1 MFLFILYHGRNTM
14 SDLIYK
20 RNRKRYLLL
29 ILPAFVLY
37 TFTLVIPLLGGTFP
51 NALTN
56 WNLMKGTKQF
66 VGLDNYIRLL
76 QDKNFQQAIVF
87 TLILG
92 IVTIIFTNLLAFITA
107 FFLSEKIFGGII
119 FTLILGIITIIF
131 TNILAFITA
140 FFLSEK
146 VFGGSVSRA
155 MFFIPNIISGV
166 MVSYVWYFIFTRA
179 IPDVGKMLSNHF
191 LSNISWFG
199 TPGFAFAATTIVSV
213 WQGTGFLMILYIA
226 GLQTIPKDVLE
237 AAKLDGCVG
246 IKKIAYI
253 ELPLLMTTVT
263 VNLFVSIAN
272 SFKAFDIPFALTGGG
287 PGGSTQT
294 IALDIYNDAFG
305 SFRYG
310 YASAKSVILFLMV
323 AAVTLVQLWI
333 TRKKEVQA

>member
-1 MFLFILYHGRNTM
+1 M

-29 ILPAFVLY
+29 ILPAFILY

-107 FFLSEKIFGGII
+107 FFLSEKIFGGSI
-119 FTLILGIITIIF
+119 
-131 TNILAFITA
+131 
-140 FFLSEK
+140 
-146 VFGGSVSRA
+146 SRA
-155 MFFIPNIISGV
+155 MFFLPNIISGV

-179 IPDVGKMLSNHF
+179 IPDVGKMLSNRF

-199 TPGFAFAATTIVSV
+199 TPGWAFAATTIVSV

>member
-29 ILPAFVLY
+29 ILPAFILY

-107 FFLSEKIFGGII
+107 FFLSEKIFGGSI
-119 FTLILGIITIIF
+119 
-131 TNILAFITA
+131 
-140 FFLSEK
+140 
-146 VFGGSVSRA
+146 SRA
-155 MFFIPNIISGV
+155 MFFLPNIISGV

-213 WQGTGFLMILYIA
+213 WQGMGFLMILYIA

>member
-14 SDLIYK
+14 SNLIYK

-29 ILPAFVLY
+29 ILPAFILY

-92 IVTIIFTNLLAFITA
+92 IVTIIFTNVLAFITA
-107 FFLSEKIFGGII
+107 FFLSEKIFGGSI
-119 FTLILGIITIIF
+119 
-131 TNILAFITA
+131 
-140 FFLSEK
+140 
-146 VFGGSVSRA
+146 SRA
-155 MFFIPNIISGV
+155 MFFLPNIISGV

-199 TPGFAFAATTIVSV
+199 TPGWAFAATTIVSV

>member
-29 ILPAFVLY
+29 ILPAFILY

-107 FFLSEKIFGGII
+107 FFLSEKIFGGSI
-119 FTLILGIITIIF
+119 
-131 TNILAFITA
+131 
-140 FFLSEK
+140 SK
-146 VFGGSVSRA
+146 A
-155 MFFIPNIISGV
+155 MFFLPNIISGV

>member
-1 MFLFILYHGRNTM
+1 MFLFIYHGRNTM

-20 RNRKRYLLL
+20 KNRKRYLLL
-29 ILPAFVLY
+29 ILPAFILY

-51 NALTN
+51 NSLTN

-66 VGLDNYIRLL
+66 VGLGNYIHLL

-92 IVTIIFTNLLAFITA
+92 IVTIIFTNVLAFITA
-107 FFLSEKIFGGII
+107 FFLSEKIFGGSI
-119 FTLILGIITIIF
+119 
-131 TNILAFITA
+131 
-140 FFLSEK
+140 
-146 VFGGSVSRA
+146 SRA
-155 MFFIPNIISGV
+155 MFFLPNIISGV

-199 TPGFAFAATTIVSV
+199 TPGWAFAATAIVSV

>member
-14 SDLIYK
+14 SDLISK

-29 ILPAFVLY
+29 ILPAFILY

-107 FFLSEKIFGGII
+107 FFLSEKIFGGSI
-119 FTLILGIITIIF
+119 
-131 TNILAFITA
+131 
-140 FFLSEK
+140 
-146 VFGGSVSRA
+146 SRA
-155 MFFIPNIISGV
+155 MFFLPNIISGV

>member
-29 ILPAFVLY
+29 ILPAFILY

-107 FFLSEKIFGGII
+107 FFLSEKIFGGRI
-119 FTLILGIITIIF
+119 
-131 TNILAFITA
+131 
-140 FFLSEK
+140 
-146 VFGGSVSRA
+146 SRA
-155 MFFIPNIISGV
+155 MFFLPNIISGV

>member
-1 MFLFILYHGRNTM
+1 M

-29 ILPAFVLY
+29 ILPAFILY

-66 VGLDNYIRLL
+66 VRLDNYIHLL

-92 IVTIIFTNLLAFITA
+92 IVTIIFTNVLAFITA
-107 FFLSEKIFGGII
+107 FFLSEKIFGGSI
-119 FTLILGIITIIF
+119 
-131 TNILAFITA
+131 
-140 FFLSEK
+140 
-146 VFGGSVSRA
+146 SRA
-155 MFFIPNIISGV
+155 MFFLPNIISGV

-191 LSNISWFG
+191 LYNISWFG
-199 TPGFAFAATTIVSV
+199 TPGWAFAATAIVSV

-263 VNLFVSIAN
+263 INLFVSIAN
-272 SFKAFDIPFALTGGG
+272 CFKAFDIPFALTGGG

>member
-1 MFLFILYHGRNTM
+1 M

-29 ILPAFVLY
+29 ILPAFILY

-76 QDKNFQQAIVF
+76 QDKSFQQAIVF

-107 FFLSEKIFGGII
+107 FFLSEKIFGGSI
-119 FTLILGIITIIF
+119 
-131 TNILAFITA
+131 
-140 FFLSEK
+140 
-146 VFGGSVSRA
+146 SRA
-155 MFFIPNIISGV
+155 MFFLPNIISGV

>member
-20 RNRKRYLLL
+20 KNRKRYLLL
-29 ILPAFVLY
+29 ILPAFILY

-51 NALTN
+51 NSLTN

-92 IVTIIFTNLLAFITA
+92 IVTIIFTNVLAFITA
-107 FFLSEKIFGGII
+107 FFLSEKIFGGSI
-119 FTLILGIITIIF
+119 
-131 TNILAFITA
+131 
-140 FFLSEK
+140 
-146 VFGGSVSRA
+146 SRA
-155 MFFIPNIISGV
+155 MFFLPNIISGL
-166 MVSYVWYFIFTRA
+166 MVSYFWYFIFKRD

-199 TPGFAFAATTIVSV
+199 TPGWAFAATTIVSV

>member
-29 ILPAFVLY
+29 ILPAFILY

-107 FFLSEKIFGGII
+107 FFLSEKIFGGSI
-119 FTLILGIITIIF
+119 
-131 TNILAFITA
+131 
-140 FFLSEK
+140 
-146 VFGGSVSRA
+146 SRA
-155 MFFIPNIISGV
+155 MFFLPNIISGV

-226 GLQTIPKDVLE
+226 CLQTIPKDVLE

>member
-29 ILPAFVLY
+29 ILPAFILY
-37 TFTLVIPLLGGTFP
+37 TLTLVIPLLGGTFP

-107 FFLSEKIFGGII
+107 FFLSEKIFGGSI
-119 FTLILGIITIIF
+119 
-131 TNILAFITA
+131 
-140 FFLSEK
+140 
-146 VFGGSVSRA
+146 SRA
-155 MFFIPNIISGV
+155 MFFLPNIISGV

>member
-1 MFLFILYHGRNTM
+1 MFLFILYHGRNMM

-29 ILPAFVLY
+29 ILPAFILY

-107 FFLSEKIFGGII
+107 FFLSEKIFGGSI
-119 FTLILGIITIIF
+119 
-131 TNILAFITA
+131 
-140 FFLSEK
+140 
-146 VFGGSVSRA
+146 SRA
-155 MFFIPNIISGV
+155 MFFLPNIISGV

>member
-1 MFLFILYHGRNTM
+1 M

-29 ILPAFVLY
+29 ILPAFILY

-92 IVTIIFTNLLAFITA
+92 IVTIIFTNVLAFITA
-107 FFLSEKIFGGII
+107 FFLSEKIFGGSISREM
-119 FTLILGIITIIF
+119 
-131 TNILAFITA
+131 
-140 FFLSEK
+140 FFL
-146 VFGGSVSRA
+146 
-155 MFFIPNIISGV
+155 PNIISGV

-199 TPGFAFAATTIVSV
+199 TPGWAFAATTIVSV

>member
-29 ILPAFVLY
+29 ILPAFILY

-107 FFLSEKIFGGII
+107 FFLSEKIFGGSI
-119 FTLILGIITIIF
+119 
-131 TNILAFITA
+131 
-140 FFLSEK
+140 
-146 VFGGSVSRA
+146 SRA
-155 MFFIPNIISGV
+155 MFFLPNIISRV

>member
-1 MFLFILYHGRNTM
+1 
-14 SDLIYK
+14 
-20 RNRKRYLLL
+20 
-29 ILPAFVLY
+29 
-37 TFTLVIPLLGGTFP
+37 
-51 NALTN
+51 
-56 WNLMKGTKQF
+56 MKGTKQF

-92 IVTIIFTNLLAFITA
+92 IVTIIFTNVLAFITA
-107 FFLSEKIFGGII
+107 FFLSEKIFGGSI
-119 FTLILGIITIIF
+119 
-131 TNILAFITA
+131 
-140 FFLSEK
+140 
-146 VFGGSVSRA
+146 SRA
-155 MFFIPNIISGV
+155 MFFLPNIISGV

-199 TPGFAFAATTIVSV
+199 TPGWAIAATTIVSV

>member
-1 MFLFILYHGRNTM
+1 
-14 SDLIYK
+14 
-20 RNRKRYLLL
+20 
-29 ILPAFVLY
+29 
-37 TFTLVIPLLGGTFP
+37 
-51 NALTN
+51 
-56 WNLMKGTKQF
+56 MKGTKQF
-66 VGLDNYIRLL
+66 VGLGNYIHLL

-92 IVTIIFTNLLAFITA
+92 IVTIIFTNVLAFITA
-107 FFLSEKIFGGII
+107 FFLSEKIFGGSI
-119 FTLILGIITIIF
+119 
-131 TNILAFITA
+131 
-140 FFLSEK
+140 
-146 VFGGSVSRA
+146 SRA
-155 MFFIPNIISGV
+155 MFFLPNIISGV

-199 TPGFAFAATTIVSV
+199 TPGWAFAATAIVSV

-263 VNLFVSIAN
+263 INLFVSIAN
-272 SFKAFDIPFALTGGG
+272 CFKAFDIPFALTGGG

>member
-20 RNRKRYLLL
+20 KNRKRYLLL
-29 ILPAFVLY
+29 ILPAFILY

-92 IVTIIFTNLLAFITA
+92 IVTIIFTNVLAFITA
-107 FFLSEKIFGGII
+107 FFLSEKIFGGSI
-119 FTLILGIITIIF
+119 
-131 TNILAFITA
+131 
-140 FFLSEK
+140 
-146 VFGGSVSRA
+146 SRA
-155 MFFIPNIISGV
+155 MFFLPNIISGV

-199 TPGFAFAATTIVSV
+199 TPGWAFAATTIVSV

-272 SFKAFDIPFALTGGG
+272 SFKAFDIPSALTGGG

>member
-29 ILPAFVLY
+29 ILPAFILY

-66 VGLDNYIRLL
+66 VRLDNYIHLL

-107 FFLSEKIFGGII
+107 FFLSEKIFGGSI
-119 FTLILGIITIIF
+119 
-131 TNILAFITA
+131 
-140 FFLSEK
+140 
-146 VFGGSVSRA
+146 SRA
-155 MFFIPNIISGV
+155 MFFLPNIISGV

>member
-1 MFLFILYHGRNTM
+1 MLLFILYHGRNTM

-29 ILPAFVLY
+29 ILPAFILY

-107 FFLSEKIFGGII
+107 FFLSEKIFGGSI
-119 FTLILGIITIIF
+119 
-131 TNILAFITA
+131 
-140 FFLSEK
+140 
-146 VFGGSVSRA
+146 SRA
-155 MFFIPNIISGV
+155 MFFLPNIISGV

>member
-1 MFLFILYHGRNTM
+1 M

-29 ILPAFVLY
+29 ILPAFILY

-92 IVTIIFTNLLAFITA
+92 IVTIIFTNVLAFITA
-107 FFLSEKIFGGII
+107 FFLSEKIFGGSI
-119 FTLILGIITIIF
+119 
-131 TNILAFITA
+131 
-140 FFLSEK
+140 
-146 VFGGSVSRA
+146 SRA
-155 MFFIPNIISGV
+155 MFFLPNIISGV

-199 TPGFAFAATTIVSV
+199 TLGWAFAATTIVSV

>member
-1 MFLFILYHGRNTM
+1 M

-29 ILPAFVLY
+29 ILPAFILY

-56 WNLMKGTKQF
+56 WNLMKGMKQF

-76 QDKNFQQAIVF
+76 QDKNFQQAIAF

-92 IVTIIFTNLLAFITA
+92 IVTIIFTNVLAFITA
-107 FFLSEKIFGGII
+107 FFLSEKIFGGSI
-119 FTLILGIITIIF
+119 
-131 TNILAFITA
+131 
-140 FFLSEK
+140 
-146 VFGGSVSRA
+146 SRA
-155 MFFIPNIISGV
+155 MFFLPNIISGV

>member
-1 MFLFILYHGRNTM
+1 M

-29 ILPAFVLY
+29 ILPAFILY

-92 IVTIIFTNLLAFITA
+92 IITIIFTNVLAFITA
-107 FFLSEKIFGGII
+107 FFLSEKIFGGSI
-119 FTLILGIITIIF
+119 
-131 TNILAFITA
+131 
-140 FFLSEK
+140 
-146 VFGGSVSRA
+146 SRA
-155 MFFIPNIISGV
+155 MFFLPNIISGV

-191 LSNISWFG
+191 LSNTSWFG
-199 TPGFAFAATTIVSV
+199 TPGWAFAATTIVSV

>member
-1 MFLFILYHGRNTM
+1 M
-14 SDLIYK
+14 
-20 RNRKRYLLL
+20 
-29 ILPAFVLY
+29 
-37 TFTLVIPLLGGTFP
+37 
-51 NALTN
+51 
-56 WNLMKGTKQF
+56 
-66 VGLDNYIRLL
+66 
-76 QDKNFQQAIVF
+76 F

-92 IVTIIFTNLLAFITA
+92 IVTIIFTNVLAFITA
-107 FFLSEKIFGGII
+107 FFLSEKIFGGSI
-119 FTLILGIITIIF
+119 
-131 TNILAFITA
+131 
-140 FFLSEK
+140 
-146 VFGGSVSRA
+146 SRA
-155 MFFIPNIISGV
+155 MFFLPNIISGV

-199 TPGFAFAATTIVSV
+199 TPGWAFAATTIVSV

>member
-29 ILPAFVLY
+29 ILPAFILY

-92 IVTIIFTNLLAFITA
+92 IVTIIFTNLLASITS
-107 FFLSEKIFGGII
+107 FFLSEKIFGGSI
-119 FTLILGIITIIF
+119 
-131 TNILAFITA
+131 
-140 FFLSEK
+140 
-146 VFGGSVSRA
+146 SRA
-155 MFFIPNIISGV
+155 MFFLPNIISGV

-226 GLQTIPKDVLE
+226 CLQTIPKDVLE

>member
-1 MFLFILYHGRNTM
+1 M

-29 ILPAFVLY
+29 ILPAFILY

-107 FFLSEKIFGGII
+107 FFLSEKIFGGSI
-119 FTLILGIITIIF
+119 
-131 TNILAFITA
+131 
-140 FFLSEK
+140 
-146 VFGGSVSRA
+146 SRA
-155 MFFIPNIISGV
+155 MFFLPNIISGV

-179 IPDVGKMLSNHF
+179 IPDMGKMLSNRF

-199 TPGFAFAATTIVSV
+199 TPGWAFAATTIVSV

>member
-29 ILPAFVLY
+29 ILPAFILY

-87 TLILG
+87 TLLLG

-107 FFLSEKIFGGII
+107 FFLSEKIFGGSI
-119 FTLILGIITIIF
+119 
-131 TNILAFITA
+131 
-140 FFLSEK
+140 
-146 VFGGSVSRA
+146 SRA
-155 MFFIPNIISGV
+155 MFFLPNIISGV

-333 TRKKEVQA
+333 TRKKDVQA

>member
-1 MFLFILYHGRNTM
+1 M

-29 ILPAFVLY
+29 ILPAFILY

-92 IVTIIFTNLLAFITA
+92 IVTIIFTNVLAFITA
-107 FFLSEKIFGGII
+107 FFLSEKIFGGSI
-119 FTLILGIITIIF
+119 
-131 TNILAFITA
+131 
-140 FFLSEK
+140 
-146 VFGGSVSRA
+146 SRA
-155 MFFIPNIISGV
+155 MFFLPNIISGV

-199 TPGFAFAATTIVSV
+199 TPGWAFAATTIVSV

-246 IKKIAYI
+246 SKKIAYI

>member
-1 MFLFILYHGRNTM
+1 MFLFILYRGRNTM

-29 ILPAFVLY
+29 ILPAFILY

-92 IVTIIFTNLLAFITA
+92 IVTIIFTNVLAFITA
-107 FFLSEKIFGGII
+107 FFLSEKIFGGSI
-119 FTLILGIITIIF
+119 
-131 TNILAFITA
+131 
-140 FFLSEK
+140 
-146 VFGGSVSRA
+146 SRA
-155 MFFIPNIISGV
+155 MFFLPNIISGV

-199 TPGFAFAATTIVSV
+199 TPGWAFAATTIVSV

>member
-29 ILPAFVLY
+29 ILPAFILY

-66 VGLDNYIRLL
+66 AGLDNYIRLL

-92 IVTIIFTNLLAFITA
+92 IVTIIFTNVLAFITA
-107 FFLSEKIFGGII
+107 FFLSEKIFGGSI
-119 FTLILGIITIIF
+119 
-131 TNILAFITA
+131 
-140 FFLSEK
+140 
-146 VFGGSVSRA
+146 SRA
-155 MFFIPNIISGV
+155 MFFLPNIISGV

-199 TPGFAFAATTIVSV
+199 TPGWAFAATTIVSV

>member
-1 MFLFILYHGRNTM
+1 M

-29 ILPAFVLY
+29 ILPAFILY

-92 IVTIIFTNLLAFITA
+92 IVTIIFTNVLAFITA
-107 FFLSEKIFGGII
+107 FFLSEKIFGGSI
-119 FTLILGIITIIF
+119 
-131 TNILAFITA
+131 
-140 FFLSEK
+140 
-146 VFGGSVSRA
+146 SRA
-155 MFFIPNIISGV
+155 MFFLPNIISGV

-199 TPGFAFAATTIVSV
+199 TPGWAFAATTIVSV

-263 VNLFVSIAN
+263 VNLFVSIVN

>member
-29 ILPAFVLY
+29 ILPAFILY

-87 TLILG
+87 TLLLG

-107 FFLSEKIFGGII
+107 FFLSEKIFGGSI
-119 FTLILGIITIIF
+119 
-131 TNILAFITA
+131 
-140 FFLSEK
+140 
-146 VFGGSVSRA
+146 SRA
-155 MFFIPNIISGV
+155 MFFLPNIISGV

>member
-29 ILPAFVLY
+29 ILPAFILY

-92 IVTIIFTNLLAFITA
+92 IVTIIFTNVLAFITA
-107 FFLSEKIFGGII
+107 FFLSEKIFGGSI
-119 FTLILGIITIIF
+119 
-131 TNILAFITA
+131 
-140 FFLSEK
+140 
-146 VFGGSVSRA
+146 SRA
-155 MFFIPNIISGV
+155 MFFLPNIISGV
-166 MVSYVWYFIFTRA
+166 MVSYVWHFIFTRA

-199 TPGFAFAATTIVSV
+199 TPGWAFAATTIVSV